1 MNLPPGER
9 DSPGSQLYIYRLLQL
24 ATAREAPGSN
34 PEQLSYS
41 GVRTL
46 ATSLG
51 VTSNNQLIALFRDL
65 GLGGLKIDIGHERLL
80 VTLTPASAAYKGLRP
95 GFSDCELER
104 GMIDGALELITG
116 IPVTTVETR
125 CRIRGDNVC
134 CFEAI
139 MDGFSGDPRFVPGSA
154 AGVERFTVTG
164 EITTGRPGA
173 GHEGSGSAQENL
185 RAWFM
190 DLAARELARARRHGR
205 QLTVMY
211 VDLDDLGRIN
221 SAHGRAAGDQ
231 VIEAVGAALGR
242 SCRPEDF
249 IWHQG
254 EDEFAIVLTE
264 TGSNG
269 ADIVARRLS
278 MEVLSAAE
286 YVDVTAKISA
296 SIGFST
302 FPGHAEDVTGLFK
315 SARSAVYLAK
325 SMGKGRSQKAQ
336 QLQSAEREKDA
347 GYGGSA
353 SRASESGGSASRLP
367 ESGTDNSEPAGRG
380 RSRTSAKAEPIEPG
394 TRGEPVAS
402 LVIAAD
408 SPLLMT
414 GMRQVFSDSA
424 GFEIVGEIA
433 DPRRLPSVAANL
445 RPDLIFCDLDMA
457 TEDDFAMLKLL
468 RDQNLPCKFSVLA
481 ADIDQD
487 VIRLAADF
495 SVDGVILQES
505 APSEI
510 LAIMRSVYQG
520 RTVLPGKVKEAM
532 SELSK
537 NRRLLEELSEREVE
551 VLKLVAEGKSNSRIS
566 KDLFITVNTV
576 RFHLS
581 NIYQKL
587 DVSNRTEAASY
598 YLLQDLTPDG
608 QTRLL

>member
-1 MNLPPGER
+1 LDPFDDNDLNLPPGER

-34 PEQLSYS
+34 PGQLSYS

-125 CRIRGDNVC
+125 CRTRGDDVC

-139 MDGFSGDPRFVPGSA
+139 MDRFSGDPRFVPGSA
-154 AGVERFTVTG
+154 ASVERFTVAG
-164 EITTGRPGA
+164 GITTGLPGA
-173 GHEGSGSAQENL
+173 GHGGSVPAEGGL

-211 VDLDDLGRIN
+211 VDLDDLGQIN

-231 VIEAVGAALGR
+231 VIKAVGAALGR
-242 SCRPEDF
+242 SCRTEDF

-264 TGSNG
+264 TGSDG

-286 YVDVTAKISA
+286 YVDVAAKISA

-325 SMGKGRSQKAQ
+325 SLGKGRSQKAQ
-336 QLQSAEREKDA
+336 RIQTDGQEKVA
-347 GYGGSA
+347 
-353 SRASESGGSASRLP
+353 ESGYADRIP
-367 ESGTDNSEPAGRG
+367 ESGTKNAGPSENRHRQPPSETESTA
-380 RSRTSAKAEPIEPG
+380 PD

-402 LVIAAD
+402 LVIATD

-414 GMRQVFSDSA
+414 GMRQVFSDSD
-424 GFEIVGEIA
+424 GFEIVREIA
-433 DPRRLPSVAANL
+433 DPRRLPSVVADL

-457 TEDDFAMLKLL
+457 TEDDFAVLKLL
-468 RDQNLPCKFSVLA
+468 RDQNLPCKFSVFA
-481 ADIDQD
+481 ANVDQD
-487 VIRLAADF
+487 VIKLAADF

-505 APSEI
+505 AASEI

-520 RTVLPGKVKEAM
+520 KTVLPGEVQEAM

-551 VLKLVAEGKSNSRIS
+551 VLKLVAEGKSNSQIS

-576 RFHLS
+576 RFHLA

-587 DVSNRTEAASY
+587 SVSNRTEAANY
-598 YLLQDLTPDG
+598 YLRQDLTPDG